1 MPMSQVAAGRR
12 VAALL
17 AVAAL
22 TLHPYTALAQEQ
34 DPAPDLGPTLDPSA
48 PLDPMP
54 DLGLD
59 WPDMEQKGDDLIPD
73 APTAAVA
80 DATTERSY
88 TVSLTGLDAA
98 ETGDLKTQFQ
108 TLSTLEQKKG
118 DPANA
123 AQIDR
128 RAREDADLLAELLR
142 AHGYYDALV
151 YTRLEAGERAGAL
164 RVVLEAEPGPLYHFA
179 TVSLPGI
186 DAAGADEAALRK
198 AFGVAENDP
207 VDASAVTA
215 GEAELRAELGRRGYA
230 FADVGT
236 LDVAVDHE
244 TRTASLTL
252 PVTPNGARRFG
263 RIVVVGKPLFGARHI
278 QQIARFEPGES
289 FTAAMLED
297 LRRALIATGLVSSVD
312 VHPVAAADPKTVDV
326 AVALQP
332 APMRTIAGEA
342 GYGTGEGVRLE
353 LSWQHRNLLPP
364 EGA

>member
-1 MPMSQVAAGRR
+1 
-12 VAALL
+12 
-17 AVAAL
+17 
-22 TLHPYTALAQEQ
+22 
-34 DPAPDLGPTLDPSA
+34 LGPTLDPSA

-123 AQIDR
+123 SA
-128 RAREDADLLAELLR
+128 APAGGAGLR
-142 AHGYYDALV
+142 AD
-151 YTRLEAGERAGAL
+151 R
-164 RVVLEAEPGPLYHFA
+164 GP
-179 TVSLPGI
+179 
-186 DAAGADEAALRK
+186 
-198 AFGVAENDP
+198 
-207 VDASAVTA
+207 
-215 GEAELRAELGRRGYA
+215 RGYA

-236 LDVAVDHE
+236 LEAAADHE
-244 TRTASLTL
+244 TRPASLPP
-252 PVTPNGARRFG
+252 PVPPNGARRFG

-289 FTAAMLED
+289 
-297 LRRALIATGLVSSVD
+297 
-312 VHPVAAADPKTVDV
+312 
-326 AVALQP
+326 
-332 APMRTIAGEA
+332 
-342 GYGTGEGVRLE
+342 
-353 LSWQHRNLLPP
+353 
-364 EGA
+364 